1 MSLSARHLLVAVLV
15 LAKPSAARAQAC
27 CAAPSLATP
36 ARLGRDERAG
46 VGLLLRGR
54 DAYGA
59 FAADGAFATTA
70 TGDVE
75 TAQELFVAARPFA
88 RAQVAVAVPF
98 VQTRRRAPGLSDWGG
113 GLGDVRASA
122 HVELLRAG
130 ERRFVPGVALLA
142 GLALPTGTPPDAASG
157 ALAADATGT
166 GSFEGSL
173 GVELD
178 QRFERIFATLA
189 GTVGRRSARAIGA
202 VRQSFGVRL
211 AALASGGVTLANE
224 ASVGVFLAGSHQG
237 AAHDADALVIDGSA
251 LALVT
256 AGLGATS
263 PIGAGWRAQASA
275 SFDCPVAGLGRNQPT
290 SVGLGLSLLRVWP

>member
-1 MSLSARHLLVAVLV
+1 MSFSARSLLVAAILV
-15 LAKPSAARAQAC
+15 ARPAAAWAQAC

-36 ARLGRDERAG
+36 ARLGRDEHYG

-54 DAYGA
+54 NAFGA
-59 FAADGAFATTA
+59 FAADGTFATTA

-75 TAQELFVAARPFA
+75 TAQELFVAARLFA
-88 RAQVAVAVPF
+88 RAQVAVAAPF

-122 HVELLRAG
+122 HVELARAG

-142 GLALPTGTPPDAASG
+142 GLSVPTGTPPDAAHG

-166 GSFEGSL
+166 GSFEGSV
-173 GVELD
+173 GVELE
-178 QRFERIFATLA
+178 QHFERIFTTLA
-189 GTVGRRSARAIGA
+189 GTVGQRSSRAVGD

-211 AALASGGVTLANE
+211 AALATAGVTLANE
-224 ASVGVFLAGSHQG
+224 TAVGVFLVGSHQG
-237 AAHDADALVIDGSA
+237 AARDADGAVIDGSA

-256 AGLGATS
+256 TGLAATS
-263 PIGAGWRAQASA
+263 PVADGWRAQASA
-275 SFDCPVAGLGRNQPT
+275 SFDCPGAGLGRNQPT
-290 SVGLGLSLLRVWP
+290 SVGLALSLLRVWP